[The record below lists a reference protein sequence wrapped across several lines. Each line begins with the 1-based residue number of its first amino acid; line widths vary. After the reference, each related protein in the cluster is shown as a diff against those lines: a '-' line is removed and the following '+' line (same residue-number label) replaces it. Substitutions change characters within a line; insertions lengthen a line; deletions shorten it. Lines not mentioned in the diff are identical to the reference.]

1 MLLILYKLA
10 DVPFVWYV
18 LVLNLGTIIV
28 FWVISGFYLLVDWT
42 KRPLWMYKYKIKNE
56 QTKTL
61 NWETYKEV
69 IIDKK
74 SLEVI
79 TY

>member
-42 KRPLWMYKYKIKNE
+42 KRPFWMYKYKIKNE

-69 IIDKK
+69 IIDKF
-74 SLEVI
+74 S
-79 TY
+79 